1 MGPNYLPIVT
11 TRILVSL
18 LLIKPGLQYDADADV
33 NAGADADVDVGAD
46 GDHGADVD
54 ADVDVGADVNAGADT
69 DVDVGA
75 NVDAGVDIN
84 AGADVDS
91 DANVG
96 ADVNAGDVDADAGAK
111 IEMNP
116 NPASA
121 SASTSQDA
129 TSIKVV
135 SLNEHWHYI
144 VNQASVCYSVCF
156 LSFTLPTQLP
166 QLPYS
171 ICHLSLCASYP
182 SAPPTHL
189 PTHPL
194 TTPSAHLFPYSAHCM
209 SEYQLNPQLINSNK
223 QTYSDHSQ
231 EMRYRPVPY
240 HPGNH
245 YNECH

>member
-54 ADVDVGADVNAGADT
+54 ADADVDVGADVNAGADT

-96 ADVNAGDVDADAGAK
+96 ADVNAGDVDADAK

-135 SLNEHWHYI
+135 SLNERWHYI
-144 VNQASVCYSVCF
+144 VNQTSACYSVF
-156 LSFTLPTQLP
+156 PAIHVAHPTATTSLLYLPSVSMCIV
-166 QLPYS
+166 S
-171 ICHLSLCASYP
+171 IC
-182 SAPPTHL
+182 PTNS
-189 PTHPL
+189 PTHPP
-194 TTPSAHLFPYSAHCM
+194 TYYTICPSVPVLCTLHVRVSTQPTAH
-209 SEYQLNPQLINSNK
+209 
-223 QTYSDHSQ
+223 
-231 EMRYRPVPY
+231 
-240 HPGNH
+240 
-245 YNECH
+245 